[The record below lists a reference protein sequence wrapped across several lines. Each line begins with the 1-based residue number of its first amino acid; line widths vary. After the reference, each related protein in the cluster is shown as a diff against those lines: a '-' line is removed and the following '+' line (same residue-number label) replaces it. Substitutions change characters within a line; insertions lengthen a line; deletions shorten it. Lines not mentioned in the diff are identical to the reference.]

1 MHPSDS
7 DPTRQ
12 EAEQGSVNHKLS
24 KRSHREPDNDSV
36 SADASDGAASAP
48 DGDASL
54 YDSDAMTDVGEITED
69 TAAQTFSDTLARV
82 GFDPAHP
89 EEFEKDKPTDRAV
102 LIGIGGRWLTDW
114 ALRLAIVIVA
124 CWLLS
129 QIIGYLWV
137 GILPILLA
145 LIVSTVLWPPVKY
158 MRKIHIPASLAAF
171 LSILLAFGIVG
182 GIIAAITPSIV
193 AQAPQLIDSTTAGIL
208 QIQDWIQGPPLNIQD
223 EQIDSAVS
231 EVTSVLQDRGNEI
244 ANGVLTGVS
253 AVGSVFVTLVLVVV
267 LTFFFIKDGVRFLPW
282 LRRVTGRNAGRHLTE
297 VLTRSWVTLSGFIR
311 TQAIVSFVDAFFIGL
326 GLVILGVPLAWALA
340 VLTFLGGFIPIVG
353 AFTAGAVAVIVALV
367 SNGLTTA
374 LIVLA
379 LVIAVQQLEGNIL
392 QPILQSRSMNLH
404 PVIVLLSVAAGG
416 GLFGI
421 VGAFLAVPIAA
432 VVAVIMRYIG
442 EQIDLRT
449 GDRSAADV
457 AAATEEGK
465 LTAWLAEIG
474 ASRFRNVPGLSGIA
488 AAVTGDNLRTAGGD
502 PSADSPD
509 LDDVSAPTAVGS
521 TQPVAS
527 PPGDDDAAATS
538 KASSRISGIFARARS
553 ALRVKR

>member
-1 MHPSDS
+1 MEGMSTSGTDTTPEDTGDS
-7 DPTRQ
+7 
-12 EAEQGSVNHKLS
+12 
-24 KRSHREPDNDSV
+24 
-36 SADASDGAASAP
+36 SADTPQRRWATGADAPSADTAETAGTAGAADSA
-48 DGDASL
+48 D
-54 YDSDAMTDVGEITED
+54 TDRPAKTIAPA
-69 TAAQTFSDTLARV
+69 TAAHTFTDTLAQV
-82 GFDPAHP
+82 GFDPEHP

-114 ALRLAIVIVA
+114 ALRLAIVIVTG
-124 CWLLS
+124 WLLS
-129 QIIGYLWV
+129 KIIGYLWV

-158 MRKIHIPASLAAF
+158 MRKAHVPAALAAL

-193 AQAPQLIDSTTAGIL
+193 SQAPRLIDSTTTGIL
-208 QIQDWIQGPPLNIQD
+208 QVQDWIQGPPLNIRD
-223 EQIDSAVS
+223 EQIDSAVN
-231 EVTSVLQDRGNEI
+231 EVTSVLQQRGNDI
-244 ANGVLTGVS
+244 ANGVLTGVTTI
-253 AVGSVFVTLVLVVV
+253 GSLMVTLVLVLV

-311 TQAIVSFVDAFFIGL
+311 TQAIVSFMDAFFIGL

-340 VLTFLGGFIPIVG
+340 VITFLAGFIPIVG
-353 AFTAGAVAVIVALV
+353 AFTAGAVAVLVALV

-379 LVIAVQQLEGNIL
+379 LIIAVQQLEGNIL
-392 QPILQSRSMNLH
+392 QPILQSRSMDLH
-404 PVIVLLSVAAGG
+404 PVVVLLSVAAGG
-416 GLFGI
+416 ALFGI

-432 VVAVIMRYIG
+432 VLAVIMRYLG

-457 AAATEEGK
+457 SAATEEGK

-474 ASRFRNVPGLSGIA
+474 ASKFRNVPGLSGIA
-488 AAVTGDNLRTAGGD
+488 AAVTGDHLRTGGED
-502 PSADSPD
+502 TSHHHHHKAD
-509 LDDVSAPTAVGS
+509 G
-521 TQPVAS
+521 
-527 PPGDDDAAATS
+527 DAAVAESAEPTS
-538 KASSRISGIFARARS
+538 TAGEPASDADTSSSSSSGGTLIRAAFRRARS
-553 ALRVKR
+553 VLKMNR